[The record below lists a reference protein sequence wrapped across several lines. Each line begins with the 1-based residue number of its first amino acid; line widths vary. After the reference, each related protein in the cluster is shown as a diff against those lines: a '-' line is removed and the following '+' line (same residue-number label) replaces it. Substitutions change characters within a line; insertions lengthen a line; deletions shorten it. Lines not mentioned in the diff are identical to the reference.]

1 MTFIE
6 ELRQLVTSGI
16 LTQPFT
22 VADVKRVTN
31 NPEANNLS
39 NYAVDNAGSSNRNN
53 KVLGRKE
60 NKSGVYEYWFL

>member
-1 MTFIE
+1 MTFIK
-6 ELRQLVTSGI
+6 ELKQLVTSKQ
-16 LTQPFT
+16 LDEPFT

-53 KVLGRKE
+53 KVLGRRKNE
-60 NKSGVYEYWFL
+60 DDVYEYWFL

>member
-6 ELRQLVTSGI
+6 QLRQLVTSKQ
-16 LTQPFT
+16 LDEPFT

-53 KVLGRKE
+53 KVLGRRKNE
-60 NKSGVYEYWFL
+60 DDVYEYWFL